1 MSCLFLALPPSALLR
16 RAKQMQSLAPH
27 KHARLKSQSSS
38 DTGAQSSNGTSA
50 GGPTGNAGSKLD
62 ITA

>member
-1 MSCLFLALPPSALLR
+1 
-16 RAKQMQSLAPH
+16 MQSLAPH

>member
-1 MSCLFLALPPSALLR
+1 MSISGASAVG
-16 RAKQMQSLAPH
+16 ASASSQQMQSLAPH